1 MLPEKVA
8 VMISAS
14 GSAVGFEL
22 GRVPVHLWP
31 IDSSL
36 WRIVTVASQTR
47 SGIDGAVGPFVA
59 FVDIVRVAPQGCPSG
74 LYYCWHKIKGRRVS

>member
-8 VMISAS
+8 IMISAS

-59 FVDIVRVAPQGCPSG
+59 FVDIVTCCAPRLPPR
-74 LYYCWHKIKGRRVS
+74 LVLLLA